1 MSGSFK
7 GISFVPQAQP
17 FTQKK
22 KKNCHS
28 PQSLNREPSH
38 I

>member
-22 KKNCHS
+22 KKIAIAHS
-28 PQSLNREPSH
+28 P
-38 I
+38 